1 MTTVTCAYV
10 RGTTRQDDGAYLCSG
25 VIREVECGV
34 DRVLGMGRVARG
46 PADTLAPGLARTPP
60 PPAICAQS
68 KAENA
73 KAAELAI
80 ASERLKNWTEVE
92 LKALKKG
99 LAQFPAGARNRWESI
114 ANVVGTRDAEE
125 VTALVKTCPG
135 LLAGKPEDA
144 YSKFLSDRK
153 APKGEAVNV
162 VGSKGSS
169 NAPAWTP
176 AATSA
181 LVKAMGAFPASK
193 YDGTER
199 WERVAAAVP
208 GEHTPAQCQRKAVEL
223 AKAVAAK
230 KKAAAEAG
238 PA

>member
-60 PPAICAQS
+60 PPAMCAQS
-68 KAENA
+68 KAETA